1 MLRRSALAAF
11 LTASRDHAKASP
23 QMGRASMPGRCL
35 LETTA
40 AFLSH
45 RFVQG
50 DNVTRAA
57 RRAAGRPGVRAR
69 TYAATLLVTG
79 SLALAGCSES
89 TTKDDASE
97 SKAPSAAPST
107 PTAASGS
114 PSADPGAAVEALYR
128 KYWDEKVKAYG
139 KASVQ
144 GTDLKKYAVAEAYLQ
159 DETEVKALKAK
170 GLVATGKPVLAPE
183 VDSVDMKRKTPH
195 ASLTDC
201 TDVSQWTLVKKS
213 SGQAVTLPQ
222 GRLTKYITKVE
233 AEKWYGNWVIVKITP
248 QDQTC

>member
-1 MLRRSALAAF
+1 M
-11 LTASRDHAKASP
+11 
-23 QMGRASMPGRCL
+23 
-35 LETTA
+35 
-40 AFLSH
+40 
-45 RFVQG
+45 
-50 DNVTRAA
+50 TRAT
-57 RRAAGRPGVRAR
+57 RRKTERSGVRAR
-69 TYAATLLVTG
+69 TYATALLVTG

-89 TTKDDASE
+89 TANDDASE
-97 SKAPSAAPST
+97 SKTPSAAPST
-107 PTAASGS
+107 PTAT
-114 PSADPGAAVEALYR
+114 PSADPAAAVKAVYG
-128 KYWDEKVKAYG
+128 KYWDEKVKAYE

-183 VDSVDMKRKTPH
+183 VDSVDMKRKTPR

-213 SGQAVTLPQ
+213 TGQAVTLPE

-248 QDQTC
+248 EDQTC